1 MLQDQLIE
9 EIKQIPL
16 DKLAELCCLVHYYRL
31 GLANEGQKP
40 KLTAKRPIGLA
51 KGTFQVPPSFFESLP
66 EEILDTFEGNK

>member
-9 EIKQIPL
+9 EIKQIPS
-16 DKLAELCCLVHYYRL
+16 DKLAELYCLVHYYRL

-51 KGTFQVPPSFFESLP
+51 KGTFQVPPSFFEPLP
-66 EEILDTFEGNK
+66 EEILDTFEGEK